1 MVQPDSA
8 TPRPSQTGEVTQL
21 LLAWSNGDESAL
33 ERLAP
38 LVYAELH
45 RLAHGYLRR
54 ERAGLGLQTTELIH
68 EAWLRLVGGEVPH
81 WRDRAHFFA
90 VAARVMRH
98 VLVELA
104 RARGYQKHGADA
116 QRVTLD
122 EAVRVEEERLTE
134 VLAVHEALTLLAAGH
149 PRVAE
154 VVVLKYFGGMQG
166 NEIAESLGVSAATV
180 TEDLKFGKAWL
191 RRALTGEKDAVPGA
205 VATG

>member
-1 MVQPDSA
+1 MVQPESVI
-8 TPRPSQTGEVTQL
+8 PPPSQAGEVTQL
-21 LLAWSNGDESAL
+21 LLAWSNGDQSAL
-33 ERLAP
+33 ERLTP

-68 EAWLRLVGGEVPH
+68 EAWLRLVGGEVPQ

-134 VLAVHEALTLLAAGH
+134 VLAVHEALALLAAGH
-149 PRVAE
+149 ARVAAMVE
-154 VVVLKYFGGMQG
+154 LKYFGGMQG
-166 NEIAESLGVSAATV
+166 NEIAELLGVSAATV
-180 TEDLKFGKAWL
+180 AQDLKFGKAWL
-191 RRALTGEKDAVPGA
+191 RRALTNES
-205 VATG
+205 